1 MIQLKIFIYPKN
13 GSRKSIPIVSW
24 VPILF
29 YLQCHR
35 LSPCIQYPS
44 MLVTAANPA
53 SAYTSE
59 IGYMPTVVKSSSSL
73 GRWTRKPRL
82 SQLNRCLIHTHSQPP
97 VLMGVRCLYQNAPI
111 LLMPKQAPQAMSF
124 TGNLTS
130 KPRSAVGNFPF
141 REHHDDPIIQ
151 LGSSRI
157 RGVLRGPQGR
167 WLHDSAHN
175 RITDGIFA
183 PVSVERPSLPPC
195 CIS

>member
-1 MIQLKIFIYPKN
+1 
-13 GSRKSIPIVSW
+13 
-24 VPILF
+24 
-29 YLQCHR
+29 
-35 LSPCIQYPS
+35 
-44 MLVTAANPA
+44 
-53 SAYTSE
+53 
-59 IGYMPTVVKSSSSL
+59 MPF
-73 GRWTRKPRL
+73 
-82 SQLNRCLIHTHSQPP
+82 HTHSQPP

-175 RITDGIFA
+175 RINDGIFA
-183 PVSVERPSLPPC
+183 PVSVERPSLRAAYRRVMVHHAQEPHWGHCEEGERARLRESKRGEDEESERLTGTVGGRAHRFRWLSHVMGNGMPVK
-195 CIS
+195 SALFAPVFYAA

>member
-1 MIQLKIFIYPKN
+1 
-13 GSRKSIPIVSW
+13 
-24 VPILF
+24 
-29 YLQCHR
+29 
-35 LSPCIQYPS
+35 
-44 MLVTAANPA
+44 
-53 SAYTSE
+53 
-59 IGYMPTVVKSSSSL
+59 
-73 GRWTRKPRL
+73 
-82 SQLNRCLIHTHSQPP
+82 
-97 VLMGVRCLYQNAPI
+97 
-111 LLMPKQAPQAMSF
+111 MPKQASQAVSF

-183 PVSVERPSLPPC
+183 PVSVERPSSLRAAYRRVMVHHAQEPHWGHCEEGERARLRESKRGEDEESERLTGTVGGRAHRFRWLSMPILLGPC
-195 CIS
+195 SLYGKWDASEKCSFCSCFLCCLNCGRCG